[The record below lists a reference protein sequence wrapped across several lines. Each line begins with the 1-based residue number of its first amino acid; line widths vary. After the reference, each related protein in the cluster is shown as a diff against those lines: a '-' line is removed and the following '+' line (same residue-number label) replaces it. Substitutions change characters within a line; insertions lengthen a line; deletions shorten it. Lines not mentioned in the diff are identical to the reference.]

1 VTANITP
8 SRLAALVKTR
18 CRIFQT
24 AYNPTSARTGA
35 KYLRARL
42 RGPSMVKYYP
52 PVANI
57 AELARTYKNAGL
69 ADFAEAQ
76 RLKDVEDKKRRGKGA
91 PPKAKDKG
99 QSRRTA
105 RRR

>member
-1 VTANITP
+1 MAATISR

-18 CRIFQT
+18 CQIFQT

-57 AELARTYKNAGL
+57 AQLVKDHKAAQL
-69 ADFAEAQ
+69 VDFEEAQ
-76 RLKDVEDKKRRGKGA
+76 RLQDVEDKKRRGKGA

-99 QSRRTA
+99 PSETLLL
-105 RRR
+105 